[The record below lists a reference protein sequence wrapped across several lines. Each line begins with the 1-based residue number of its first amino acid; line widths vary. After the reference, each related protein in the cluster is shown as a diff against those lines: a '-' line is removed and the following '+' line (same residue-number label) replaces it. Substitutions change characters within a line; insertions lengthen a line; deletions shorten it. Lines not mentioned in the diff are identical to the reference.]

1 MIASIEQQ
9 RELHDRVDKDGYPLM
24 NPFVAGITRADNV
37 RIYDPKS
44 IVWPY
49 NGEPRQ

>member
-9 RELHDRVDKDGYPLM
+9 EELNNRVDKDGYPLM
-24 NPFVAGITRADNV
+24 NPFVAGVTRAHMVSMYN
-37 RIYDPKS
+37 PKCV
-44 IVWPY
+44 IWPY